1 MIVTIMKSKILNIK
15 GFLIIF
21 LVTIILIS
29 ILKITSNDKSLQ
41 EENTEVFLVE
51 TEKIILKDN
60 SPEYLFYGNIVAQ
73 NQVDVISQLSG
84 KIINISPKVLSN
96 SYFEKGEKIF
106 ELDPFNYK
114 QELIKK
120 KSELEELRNE
130 LKSKN
135 LIFDEIEKQQKLSKK
150 NYERKTQ
157 LVGDIVTKKNLE
169 DAATELS
176 INNAKVL
183 DIKSNIQTILS
194 NIKVAES
201 QVSLAQRN
209 LTDTIYRAPF
219 SGKLDNSFIE
229 VGVEVSAGRILGKIL
244 NTLDLNVQFFVGENI
259 YTYIGNILGKEAQV
273 LWKKSNFKKNYLAKV
288 FYIDSAIN
296 KERAGLNIKAKLEK
310 ISEND
315 PIKPGVFVE
324 AIIQGPTIQES
335 FLVAE
340 NSIYEDTF
348 IYILEGNKAVRTKV
362 NVEGFYKEKVII
374 TGKKLN
380 KKKVILTRI
389 NNVDLFK
396 KINSK
401 N

>member
-1 MIVTIMKSKILNIK
+1 MKNKILNIK
-15 GFLIIF
+15 GFLVISLLTIIF
-21 LVTIILIS
+21 IS
-29 ILKITSNDKSLQ
+29 ILKFLSSDKVLQ

-51 TEKIILKDN
+51 TEKIIFKDN
-60 SPEYLFYGNIVAQ
+60 KPEYLFYGNIIAQ
-73 NQVDVISQLSG
+73 NQVDVISQLPG
-84 KIINISPKVLSN
+84 KIIKISPKILSN
-96 SYFEKGEKIF
+96 DYFEKGEKIF
-106 ELDPFNYK
+106 ELDSFNFK

-135 LIFDEIEKQQKLSKK
+135 LIFSELEKQQILSKK
-150 NYERKTQ
+150 NYDRKTQ

-183 DIKSNIQTILS
+183 DVKSNIQTILS
-194 NIKVAES
+194 NIKIAES
-201 QVSLAQRN
+201 QVKQAQRN
-209 LTDTIYRAPF
+209 LTDTVYRAPF

-229 VGVEVSAGRILGKIL
+229 VGAEVSTGLILGKLL
-244 NTLDLNVQFFVGENI
+244 NTSDLSVQFFVGESV
-259 YTYIGNILGKEAQV
+259 YTHISNILGKEAQV
-273 LWKKSNFKKNYLAKV
+273 FWKKSNFKKNYSAKV

-296 KERAGLNIKAKLEK
+296 KERAGLNIKAKLEE

-324 AIIQGPTIQES
+324 VVIQGLTIQES
-335 FLVAE
+335 FLVDE

-348 IYILEGNKAVRTKV
+348 IYVLEGNKAVRTKI
-362 NVEGFYKEKVII
+362 NVEGFAKEKVII
-374 TGKKLN
+374 TGNKLN
-380 KKKVILTRI
+380 NKKIILTRI
-389 NNVDLFK
+389 NNLNLFK
-396 KINSK
+396 KITSK

>member
-1 MIVTIMKSKILNIK
+1 MKNKILNIK

-21 LVTIILIS
+21 LVTIILIL
-29 ILKITSNDKSLQ
+29 ILKFTSNDKALQ

-73 NQVDVISQLSG
+73 NQVDVISQLPG

-96 SYFEKGEKIF
+96 NYFEKGEKIF

-135 LIFDEIEKQQKLSKK
+135 LIFSEIEKQQILSKK
-150 NYERKTQ
+150 NYDRKTQ

-194 NIKVAES
+194 NIKIAES

-209 LTDTIYRAPF
+209 LKDTVYRAPF

-229 VGVEVSAGRILGKIL
+229 VGVEVSTGRILGKLL
-244 NTLDLNVQFFVGENI
+244 NTSDLNVQFFVGENI
-259 YTYIGNILGKEAQV
+259 YTHISNILGKEAQV
-273 LWKKSNFKKNYLAKV
+273 FWKKSNFKKNYLAKV

-296 KERAGLNIKAKLEK
+296 KERAGLNIKAKLEE

-324 AIIQGPTIQES
+324 VVIQGLTIQES
-335 FLVAE
+335 FLVDE

-348 IYILEGNKAVRTKV
+348 IYVLEGNKAVR
-362 NVEGFYKEKVII
+362 
-374 TGKKLN
+374 KK
-380 KKKVILTRI
+380 
-389 NNVDLFK
+389 
-396 KINSK
+396 
-401 N
+401 

>member
-1 MIVTIMKSKILNIK
+1 MKNKILNIK

-21 LVTIILIS
+21 LVTIIFIS
-29 ILKITSNDKSLQ
+29 ILKFTSNDKVLQ
-41 EENTEVFLVE
+41 EENNEVFLVE
-51 TEKIILKDN
+51 TEKIILKNN
-60 SPEYLFYGNIVAQ
+60 SPEYLFYGNVVAQ
-73 NQVDVISQLSG
+73 NQVDVISQLTG

-96 SYFEKGEKIF
+96 NYFEKGEKIF

-135 LIFDEIEKQQKLSKK
+135 LIFNEIEKQQILSKK
-150 NYERKTQ
+150 NYDRKTQ

-183 DIKSNIQTILS
+183 DIKSNIETIIS
-194 NIKVAES
+194 NIKIAES

-209 LTDTIYRAPF
+209 LTDTVYRAPF

-229 VGVEVSAGRILGKIL
+229 VGVEVSTGRILGKLL
-244 NTLDLNVQFFVGENI
+244 NTSDLNVQFFVGENI
-259 YTYIGNILGKEAQV
+259 YTHISNILGKEAQV

-296 KERAGLNIKAKLEK
+296 KERAGLNIKAKLEE

-324 AIIQGPTIQES
+324 VVIQGLTIQES
-335 FLVAE
+335 FLVDE

-348 IYILEGNKAVRTKV
+348 IYVLEGNKAVRTKI
-362 NVEGFYKEKVII
+362 NVEGFAKEKVII

-380 KKKVILTRI
+380 NKKIILTRI
-389 NNVDLFK
+389 NNLNLFK
-396 KINSK
+396 KIISK

>member
-1 MIVTIMKSKILNIK
+1 MKNKILNIK

-21 LVTIILIS
+21 LVTIIFIL
-29 ILKITSNDKSLQ
+29 ILKFTSNDKALQ

-51 TEKIILKDN
+51 TEKIILKNN
-60 SPEYLFYGNIVAQ
+60 SPEYLFYGNVVAQ

-96 SYFEKGEKIF
+96 NYFEKGEKIF

-135 LIFDEIEKQQKLSKK
+135 LIFSEIEKQQILSKK
-150 NYERKTQ
+150 NYDRKTQ

-183 DIKSNIQTILS
+183 DIKSNIQTIIS
-194 NIKVAES
+194 NIKIAES

-209 LTDTIYRAPF
+209 LKDTVYRAPF

-229 VGVEVSAGRILGKIL
+229 VGVEVSTGRILGKLL
-244 NTLDLNVQFFVGENI
+244 NTSDLNVQFFVGENI
-259 YTYIGNILGKEAQV
+259 YTHISNILGKEAQV

-296 KERAGLNIKAKLEK
+296 KERAGLNIKAKLEE

-324 AIIQGPTIQES
+324 VVIQGLTIQES
-335 FLVAE
+335 FLVDE

-348 IYILEGNKAVRTKV
+348 IYVLEGNKAVRTKI
-362 NVEGFYKEKVII
+362 NVEGFAKEKVII
-374 TGKKLN
+374 TGKNLTT
-380 KKKVILTRI
+380 KK
-389 NNVDLFK
+389 
-396 KINSK
+396 
-401 N
+401 